1 MLLTRLLPPQF
12 LLPAWTTR
20 QLAKAA
26 QRAHKSDYADGAQD
40 DYNDCTSRQLTK
52 RQLRRLQWSNVR
64 RLNLKISKSEHGLDL
79 SQGPAKKKPVEPQA
93 IEQPVHGSS
102 WLEEDHQRQNHK
114 LLGRNNDSNGS
125 SQCSPLKPP
134 DGGNGT
140 GAMSS
145 SPHLRETSDSQ
156 YIVQE
161 PQTNPNTLSLF
172 EELFPEEA
180 VARQRREKKARE
192 RLEKLPAFNW
202 AVESKEADERDRD
215 HEQVRQENRKK
226 HTSSPEMNTRTRS
239 VRVQP
244 NLAPKVASQDRY
256 TKSAGSV
263 GKQSRVSIL
272 VLKACSKT
280 LEESDFYRVGPKGN
294 HIESWTNGILKVIPA
309 RDNLTLEPF
318 GQYFLLFSSIAAARL
333 YLDKTMR
340 LLELSKSNDFF
351 SKPYGRSRLRE
362 GEDVDAILRNFTLV
376 PAGGKLS
383 LRLLRPPYSK
393 GLQWMIDAGGPAPL
407 VTRQE
412 KAQNIILFS
421 TDRGDIK
428 NHEVE
433 NAIMDDGKRR
443 NLHWKLAGAK
453 SEAIVKLEMNAQSTG
468 EDVDSEEGNSRPK
481 SRYRGPA
488 RYTISFKDSNEAR
501 RFVREWH
508 RRPFPTDR
516 SPQPGDDT
524 PPTVNAEILW

>member
-20 QLAKAA
+20 QLGQVA
-26 QRAHKSDYADGAQD
+26 QRAHQSNYTKGDQDNYDDKSG
-40 DYNDCTSRQLTK
+40 RQPTK
-52 RQLRRLQWSNVR
+52 RQLRRSRWSNIKRINIKTAEGEDGLYLSQAAAKEELYESQANEQVHDSS
-64 RLNLKISKSEHGLDL
+64 RLEEVYQGHKDKVLERQDDGNGFILYTPMNPPEDEKRAGTRSSPRSKEKSE
-79 SQGPAKKKPVEPQA
+79 
-93 IEQPVHGSS
+93 
-102 WLEEDHQRQNHK
+102 
-114 LLGRNNDSNGS
+114 
-125 SQCSPLKPP
+125 
-134 DGGNGT
+134 T
-140 GAMSS
+140 
-145 SPHLRETSDSQ
+145 Q
-156 YIVQE
+156 YMDQE
-161 PQTNPNTLSLF
+161 PQTSPKQLSLF

-180 VARQRREKKARE
+180 LARQRKEKKARE

-202 AVESKEADERDRD
+202 AVETKELDGRDRK
-215 HEQVRQENRKK
+215 HEQARRKIRENY
-226 HTSSPEMNTRTRS
+226 TPIPEKNTRTRS
-239 VRVQP
+239 V
-244 NLAPKVASQDRY
+244 LARPSPPAKEAFQDRS
-256 TKSAGSV
+256 TSLAGSN
-263 GKQSRVSIL
+263 GKHSRVSIL

-309 RDNLTLEPF
+309 RDNVTLEPL

-340 LLELSKSNDFF
+340 LLELTKSNDFF

-362 GEDVDAILRNFTLV
+362 GEDLDAILRNFTLV

-383 LRLLRPPYSK
+383 LRMLHPPYSK

-407 VTRQE
+407 VARQE
-412 KAQNIILFS
+412 KAQNIILLS
-421 TDRGDIK
+421 TDRDHVK
-428 NHEVE
+428 SHELE

-453 SEAIVKLEMNAQSTG
+453 GEAIVKLETKGQSAG
-468 EDVDSEEGNSRPK
+468 EDVESEEGTSRPC

-508 RRPFPTDR
+508 RRPFPTKR
-516 SPQPGDDT
+516 SPQPGDDA
-524 PPTVNAEILW
+524 PPIVNAEILW